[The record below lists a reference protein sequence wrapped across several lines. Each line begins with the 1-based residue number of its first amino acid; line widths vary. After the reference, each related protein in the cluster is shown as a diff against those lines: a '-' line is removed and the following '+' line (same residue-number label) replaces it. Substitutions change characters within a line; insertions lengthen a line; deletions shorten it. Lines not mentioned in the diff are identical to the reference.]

1 MKKITIIVLAVLA
14 IVATSFSLLSARK
27 ITSSNGEMVKSENNS
42 SNSMKPFAMEDSN
55 SF

>member
-14 IVATSFSLLSARK
+14 IVVTSFSLLSAKK
-27 ITSSNGEMVKSENNS
+27 ITSTNGDIVKSENNS
-42 SNSMKPFAMEDSN
+42 KNSMEPFAMEDSN